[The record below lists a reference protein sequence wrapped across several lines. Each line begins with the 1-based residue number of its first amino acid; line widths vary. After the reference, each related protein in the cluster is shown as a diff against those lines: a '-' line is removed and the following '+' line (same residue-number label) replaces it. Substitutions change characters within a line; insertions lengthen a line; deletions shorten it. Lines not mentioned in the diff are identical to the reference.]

1 MTNRTTVSALALLT
15 LCFGWGA
22 SAAGQTATRA
32 ASEGQTHQ
40 KPPIADRDWVDP
52 ASLELWSSGRYRLV
66 PSDVIELVFPYV
78 SEFNQVLTVQPDGY
92 VMLRAA
98 GELRVQGRSLPEL
111 RQLLNEAYAPIL
123 RDPVITVVLKEF
135 EKPYFIAAGQVKQPG
150 KFDLRGAITVT
161 QALAI
166 AGGLT
171 DAGKQT
177 QIVLF
182 RRYSAE
188 MVEVKEFDVKKMF
201 ATKDLSED
209 MLIRPGDTIFV
220 PKSLMSQ
227 LKPFLPVSGLGLY
240 LNPLS
245 W

>member
-1 MTNRTTVSALALLT
+1 M
-15 LCFGWGA
+15 
-22 SAAGQTATRA
+22 
-32 ASEGQTHQ
+32 
-40 KPPIADRDWVDP
+40 
-52 ASLELWSSGRYRLV
+52 
-66 PSDVIELVFPYV
+66 
-78 SEFNQVLTVQPDGY
+78 
-92 VMLRAA
+92 
-98 GELRVQGRSLPEL
+98 
-111 RQLLNEAYAPIL
+111 
-123 RDPVITVVLKEF
+123 ITVVLKEF